1 MHPLLSGRAT
11 VNPPSLINMNSAF
24 GAIESDSASSYLE
37 PPANEDS
44 SIRRS
49 GSAENDGDPFVP
61 VSAHRAKKRRKVND
75 TASEAM
81 KDMLDMFQVKWTDQK
96 EAEATIRE
104 EEKEDR
110 ERMLD
115 VMTKGQQSMSDAVDV
130 LRSIAQK
137 M

>member
-1 MHPLLSGRAT
+1 
-11 VNPPSLINMNSAF
+11 
-24 GAIESDSASSYLE
+24 
-37 PPANEDS
+37 
-44 SIRRS
+44 
-49 GSAENDGDPFVP
+49 
-61 VSAHRAKKRRKVND
+61 
-75 TASEAM
+75 M
-81 KDMLDMFQVKWTDQK
+81 KDMLDVFQVKWTDQK
-96 EAEATIRE
+96 KAEAAIRE